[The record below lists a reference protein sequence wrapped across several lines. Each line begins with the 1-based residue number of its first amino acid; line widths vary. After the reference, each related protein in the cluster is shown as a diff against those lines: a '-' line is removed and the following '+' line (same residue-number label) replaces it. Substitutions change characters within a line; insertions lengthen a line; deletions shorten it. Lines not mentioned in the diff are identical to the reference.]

1 VTSSSRYEWHASSLN
16 VNPCYLR
23 LPPSLKNL
31 AYLKYAA
38 GLCDR
43 MHLFSAGV
51 TLGILSCC
59 LSNKKELE
67 ALKGTLKRMEN
78 LVQDLQDELEMK
90 GGLTVKES
98 HNETSIDHE
107 GKVSII

>member
-1 VTSSSRYEWHASSLN
+1 VIECTS
-16 VNPCYLR
+16 
-23 LPPSLKNL
+23 
-31 AYLKYAA
+31 
-38 GLCDR
+38 
-43 MHLFSAGV
+43 SAGV

-78 LVQDLQDELEMK
+78 LVQHLQDELEMK
-90 GGLTVKES
+90 EGLTVKEL

>member
-16 VNPCYLR
+16 MNPCYLR
-23 LPPSLKNL
+23 LPSLKNL

-38 GLCDR
+38 GLRDQ

-78 LVQDLQDELEMK
+78 LQDELDMK
-90 GGLTVKES
+90 RGLTVKEL